1 MYYNLVRRLGGA
13 EWKYISGYIGRN
25 ISLFTFL
32 DFWNSYFSGF
42 SAISREWNE
51 LLVLLYF
58 YIQTIASWN
67 FQQNLLNSHLLL
79 LFATF
84 VQNEKAAAARKHNTD
99 LNIPHICH
107 RHHRQRLWRKFC
119 HVETLCHWDKFF
131 FMWRHI
137 SSVMWRKSVK
147 WSWGNSSP
155 AFHFPPDVILSK
167 IIQFMLLC
175 RDLRSSEAKSVWL
188 CASEHISTLLS

>member
-119 HVETLCHWDKFF
+119 HVETLCHWDKFLSCGDILVLLCGEN
-131 FMWRHI
+131 RSSGAEGIAAQPSI
-137 SSVMWRKSVK
+137 SPLM
-147 WSWGNSSP
+147 
-155 AFHFPPDVILSK
+155 LSCQK
-167 IIQFMLLC
+167 IQFMLLC